1 MIIQI
6 FNNKFYWFQPLK
18 NCLIYVQNQLYFLH
32 YHYDKDKNKDSPDV
46 AWQNYYKQRIF
57 ISHLISH
64 HISCVTITLLV
75 KISLEHLVS
84 FVYFYFTRSVL
95 NVNVKK
101 YSHIIHF
108 IIFQKNKTSKNLFIN
123 RWRFH
128 KT

>member
-1 MIIQI
+1 MSYLLIDGGHIFIINFMIIQI

-32 YHYDKDKNKDSPDV
+32 YHYDKYKNKDSPDV

-64 HISCVTITLLV
+64 HISFVTITLLV

-84 FVYFYFTRSVL
+84 FV
-95 NVNVKK
+95 
-101 YSHIIHF
+101 
-108 IIFQKNKTSKNLFIN
+108 
-123 RWRFH
+123 
-128 KT
+128 